1 MKNQS
6 IKQRAAANPLLA
18 RLNNSDFRSYSGLIL
33 VILVV
38 GAFLSFRSPNFLT
51 QQNMLNVLRQ
61 ISVYGILAC
70 GQAFAMMT
78 GGIDLQVGSVA
89 GLCGAIVTKL
99 VVGDVLGLVPAM
111 LLGMAIGGL
120 LGALAGFMIAKTG
133 IPAFIMTL
141 GLQISLR
148 GVAYLV
154 CNGKPIGNLPDN
166 MLNLGV
172 GSVAGIPIPILF
184 MLAAFIA
191 IGVILSRTAFGRS
204 VYAVGGNYQAAH
216 HSGINAKRVILLS
229 YMISGIL
236 AALAGVILSARNASA
251 QPTAGTAFETEAIAA
266 CAMGGVSFSGGKG
279 AVVGIFLGALL
290 MGIINNGMNL
300 MYISSY
306 WQLVVKGAII
316 VASVL
321 YSIYSSKSK
330 R

>member
-1 MKNQS
+1 MNIVEAKEKLSN
-6 IKQRAAANPLLA
+6 KAVVKK
-18 RLNNSDFRSYSGLIL
+18 LNSTDFRSYSGLIL

-38 GAFLSFRSPNFLT
+38 GTFLSFRSPNFLT
-51 QQNMLNVLRQ
+51 QQNILNVLRQ

-89 GLCGAIVTKL
+89 GLCGAIVTKI
-99 VVGDVLGLVPAM
+99 VVGNTIGLVPAM
-111 LLGMAIGGL
+111 IVGMVIGGI
-120 LGALAGFMIAKTG
+120 LGLFAGFMIAKTG

-148 GVAYLV
+148 GVAYLI
-154 CNGKPIGNLPDN
+154 CDGKPIGNLPEN
-166 MLNLGV
+166 MLHLGV
-172 GSVAGIPIPILF
+172 GSVAGIPVPILF
-184 MLAAFIA
+184 MLASFVI
-191 IGVILSRTAFGRS
+191 IGIILSKTSFGRS
-204 VYAVGGNYQAAH
+204 VYAVGGNYQAAF
-216 HSGINAKRVILLS
+216 HSGINAKRVIMLS

-251 QPTAGTAFETEAIAA
+251 QPTAGNAFETEAIAA

-279 AVVGIFLGALL
+279 AVTGIFLGALL

-321 YSIYSSKSK
+321 YSIFSSKTK
-330 R
+330 

>member
-1 MKNQS
+1 MNNKDNPKSVKTLWKNM
-6 IKQRAAANPLLA
+6 
-18 RLNNSDFRSYSGLIL
+18 NNTDFSSYSGLIL
-33 VILVV
+33 VIIVV
-38 GAFLSFRSPNFLT
+38 CIFLSLRSPNFLT
-51 QQNMLNVLRQ
+51 QKNLLNVLRQ

-99 VVGDVLGLVPAM
+99 VVGGSIPLVPAM
-111 LLGMAIGGL
+111 FIGMAVGACA
-120 LGALAGFMIAKTG
+120 GALAGGIISRTG

-148 GVAYLV
+148 GVTYLV
-154 CNGKPIGNLPDN
+154 CEGKPIGNLPES

-172 GSVAGIPIPILF
+172 GTVGDIPIPILF
-184 MLAAFIA
+184 MIAAFIFVG
-191 IGVILSRTAFGRS
+191 IILSKTSFGRS

-216 HSGINAKRVILLS
+216 HSGINAKQVIMYA

-251 QPTAGTAFETEAIAA
+251 QPTAGNAFETEAIAA

-279 AVVGIFLGALL
+279 AITGIFLGALL

-306 WQLVVKGAII
+306 WQLVVKGCII
-316 VASVL
+316 IASVL
-321 YSIYSSKSK
+321 YSIYSSRRSA
-330 R
+330 